1 MKIHYWSPFF
11 SKIATIHAVVRS
23 ANSLIEYGKNPNYD
37 VSIINAIGE
46 WDEYKDIIN
55 KEINII
61 NLNKFNFLKIIPK
74 NSYLKS
80 RFSYIFIFFINF
92 FKLKNLIRN
101 DKPDY
106 LIIHLITSLPIFLS
120 IFEQKTKIILR
131 ISGLPKINFVRKIF
145 WKLFSKKIYKVT
157 CPTQATYNY
166 LKESKIFSKEQLLV
180 LKDPI
185 IDMKKFSL
193 LSRSKL
199 DEKFLNKTII
209 TGIGRLTKQKNFEL
223 LIRFFKDIEK
233 DFPEFI
239 LIILGDGEDN
249 LKLQKLINNL
259 DIQKKVFLL
268 GFEKNVYKFLIN
280 SKYFILTSLWE
291 DPGFV
296 LIEAAISNSTIISS
310 DCPNGP
316 YEIIKN
322 NNFLFS
328 NNDKHDLIEKFINL
342 EKTTRENLIFS
353 QKINVKK
360 RVKDFTKFS
369 HYKNLIKI
377 LV

>member
-11 SKIATIHAVVRS
+11 SNIATIQAVVRS
-23 ANSLIEYGKNPNYD
+23 ANSLIEYGKNINYE

-55 KEINII
+55 KKINII

-74 NSYLKS
+74 GGYLKS
-80 RFSYIFIFFINF
+80 RFSYILIFFLSF
-92 FKLKNLIRN
+92 FKLKRLIQN

-120 IFEQKTKIILR
+120 IFQQKTKIILR
-131 ISGLPKINFVRKIF
+131 ISGLPKINFIRKIF
-145 WKLFSKKIYKVT
+145 WKLFSRKIYKVT
-157 CPTQATYNY
+157 CPTKATYDY
-166 LKESKIFSKEQLLV
+166 LKESKIFSDDKLLI

-185 IDMKKFSL
+185 IDMKKFL
-193 LSRSKL
+193 IFSKSKV
-199 DEKFLNKTII
+199 DEKFSNKKII

-223 LIRFFKDIEK
+223 LIRFFKNIEK

-239 LIILGDGEDN
+239 LIILGEGEEKE
-249 LKLQKLINNL
+249 KLQKLINSLN
-259 DIQKKVFLL
+259 IQKKAFLL
-268 GFEKNVYKFLIN
+268 GYEKNVYKFLLN
-280 SKYFILTSLWE
+280 SQYFILTSLWE

-296 LIEAAISNSTIISS
+296 LVEAAISNSTIISS
-310 DCPNGP
+310 NCPNGP

-322 NNFLFS
+322 DNFLFC
-328 NNDKHDLIEKFINL
+328 NNDKNDLLQKFINL
-342 EKTTRENLIFS
+342 EKNTSKNSIFS
-353 QKINVKK
+353 QKTDVKK
-360 RVKDFTKFS
+360 RVKDFTKFN

-377 LV
+377 LI